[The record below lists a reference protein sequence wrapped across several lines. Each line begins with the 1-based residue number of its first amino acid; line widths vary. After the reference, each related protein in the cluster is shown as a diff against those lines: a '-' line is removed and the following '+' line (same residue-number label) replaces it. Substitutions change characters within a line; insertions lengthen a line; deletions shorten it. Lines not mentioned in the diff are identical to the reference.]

1 MYVEPLTTK
10 RLLLIPMS
18 HEQVRS
24 VIIGEEI
31 PHLGTSIE
39 KDPHWP
45 RKDTLDIL
53 PVADQILES
62 QEHPSGFEI
71 WMIVKR
77 DTQTVIGDIGFQGPP
92 DSSGTVEIGYG
103 LVESKQS
110 QGFGSEALQALI
122 QWALQQ
128 PEVKSIRATC
138 LLVNQ
143 PSRKILEKN
152 QMKEIKRN
160 DKTISYE
167 RKKK

>member
-1 MYVEPLTTK
+1 MYVETLTTK
-10 RLLLIPMS
+10 RLLLIPMT

-31 PHLGTSIE
+31 PHQGTSIE

-71 WMIVKR
+71 WMIVNR
-77 DTQTVIGDIGFQGPP
+77 DTQTVIGDIGFHGPP
-92 DSSGTVEIGYG
+92 DEVGNVEIGCG

-110 QGFGSEALQALI
+110 QGFGSEALRALME
-122 QWALQQ
+122 WALKQ
-128 PEVKSIRATC
+128 PEVNSISATC
-138 LLVNQ
+138 LLTNQ
-143 PSRKILEKN
+143 PSRKILENN
-152 QMKEIKRN
+152 QMREIAILDDHITYRRTK
-160 DKTISYE
+160 
-167 RKKK
+167 

>member
-24 VIIGEEI
+24 VMIGEEI
-31 PHLGTSIE
+31 AHQGTSIE

-53 PVADQILES
+53 PVTDQILES

-77 DTQTVIGDIGFQGPP
+77 DSQTVIGDIGFHGPP
-92 DSSGTVEIGYG
+92 DSTGTVEIAYG

-128 PEVKSIRATC
+128 PEVSSIRASC

-143 PSRKILEKN
+143 PSRKIFEKN
-152 QMKEIKRN
+152 QMKEVKRDDDSITYRPIK
-160 DKTISYE
+160 
-167 RKKK
+167 

>member
-1 MYVEPLTTK
+1 MYVEPLTTE
-10 RLLLIPMS
+10 RLLLIPMT

-31 PHLGTSIE
+31 PHHGISIE

-62 QEHPSGFEI
+62 LEHPSGFEI

-77 DTQTVIGDIGFQGPP
+77 DTQTVIGDIGFHGPP
-92 DSSGTVEIGYG
+92 DETGNVEIGCG

-110 QGFGSEALQALI
+110 HGFGTEALHALI
-122 QWALQQ
+122 EWALKQ
-128 PEVKSIRATC
+128 PEVNSISATC
-138 LLVNQ
+138 LLLNH

-152 QMKEIKRN
+152 QMREIARIDDHITYRRTK
-160 DKTISYE
+160 
-167 RKKK
+167 